1 LTRLVKDLLV
11 KQTVNGAANLS
22 LTTGEQHMTSRRKF
36 LKQGTLGA
44 IAAGV
49 TLGLGDK
56 ARGRSVGAALAG
68 VVGLD
73 RAAFTAQL
81 HTMFVVKQGRKQLP
95 LELIEVTDLG
105 SKSTVLRQ
113 REAFALVLRGSN
125 DTALEQDTYAIE
137 HEKLGVFSFLIVPIG
152 LRNKDSRHYEIN
164 INRLHG

>member
-1 LTRLVKDLLV
+1 
-11 KQTVNGAANLS
+11 
-22 LTTGEQHMTSRRKF
+22 MTSRRKF

-44 IAAGV
+44 LAAGI
-49 TLGLGDK
+49 TLGLGEK
-56 ARGRSVGAALAG
+56 TKGRAVGTASPG

-73 RAAFTAQL
+73 RAAFRAQL
-81 HTMFVVKQGRKQLP
+81 HTMFVVKQGKKQVP

-105 SKSTVLRQ
+105 SKSTVFRQ
-113 REAFALVLRGSN
+113 REAFALLLRGSN
-125 DTALEQDTYAIE
+125 NATLEQETYTIE